1 MVGLLF
7 SLSFFVVLAVWYGF
21 SSWQHKRTL
30 YYMQTHNSFLATY
43 LNKGL
48 YGEFLTWKNLERLD
62 GHKRFLFNCYLPKDN
77 GETTEIDVIL
87 LHESG
92 VYVLES
98 KNYSGWIFGD
108 ENQAY
113 WTQTLPAGR
122 GRSKKAR
129 FFNPILQNKVHL
141 KWLSQYL
148 GQAPDTFFSYIV
160 FSNRCTLKKVTLTN
174 GQHHVVNRN
183 ALLAAVKSNVRKT
196 GHLLTADEIDQLY
209 TKLEPLTQVSEVQ
222 KLAHIQ
228 AIQAK
233 QPAAKAKTCKKP
245 AVAGSEAARPQPVPQ
260 GAADTPPV
268 CPRCGG
274 MLILRTATKG
284 KKAGTRFWGCTNY
297 PKCRYTQPS
306 SS

>member
-1 MVGLLF
+1 M
-7 SLSFFVVLAVWYGF
+7 
-21 SSWQHKRTL
+21 
-30 YYMQTHNSFLATY
+30 
-43 LNKGL
+43 
-48 YGEFLTWKNLERLD
+48 
-62 GHKRFLFNCYLPKDN
+62 
-77 GETTEIDVIL
+77 
-87 LHESG
+87 
-92 VYVLES
+92 
-98 KNYSGWIFGD
+98 
-108 ENQAY
+108 
-113 WTQTLPAGR
+113 
-122 GRSKKAR
+122 
-129 FFNPILQNKVHL
+129 LQNKVHL

-245 AVAGSEAARPQPVPQ
+245 AVAGSEAVHPQPVPQ

-274 MLILRTATKG
+274 ILILRTATKG